1 MSYQQSHIEIKA
13 KLATARISLE
23 DAADKAWQANDEEF
37 SNWLHDIAEQIEQA
51 MGCLECELSLEPVR
65 LFRG

>member
-1 MSYQQSHIEIKA
+1 MSYRDTHTVIKA
-13 KLATARISLE
+13 KLVSARISVE

-37 SNWLHDIAEQIEQA
+37 SNWLNHIASQLNDTID
-51 MGCLECELSLEPVR
+51 CIDCVLSPEPVR